1 VGEAIKEH
9 KAEIIRIL
17 REDEEMRCTSII
29 QSERMLFK
37 LARDFF
43 GVNEKGG
50 TAAWQNAE
58 TTSARSP
65 SGRKSAAQRSGN
77 AGPMRSRRRGAATT
91 RASHKK
97 RD

>member
-1 VGEAIKEH
+1 MGEAIKEH

-43 GVNEKGG
+43 GVNEKATVLKVKGLGG
-50 TAAWQNAE
+50 EQGAKE
-58 TTSARSP
+58 C
-65 SGRKSAAQRSGN
+65 
-77 AGPMRSRRRGAATT
+77 GP
-91 RASHKK
+91 AS
-97 RD
+97 